1 MKMLFDFTD
10 MFQKAIMQS
19 GFSFNTW
26 ALIKHHR
33 DIAVR
38 LSKKLGCQSD
48 DTLAILQYLK
58 TVPAKDLVRH
68 SKFEVSLLKKII
80 KQM

>member
-1 MKMLFDFTD
+1 MKILFDFTG

-19 GFSFNTW
+19 GFGFNTW
-26 ALIKHHR
+26 ALIKNHR

-48 DTLAILQYLK
+48 NTLAIVQYLK
-58 TVPAKDLVRH
+58 SVPAKDLVRH
-68 SKFEVSLLKKII
+68 SKFEVSLLKTII
-80 KQM
+80 KHM

>member
-19 GFSFNTW
+19 GFGFNTW
-26 ALIKHHR
+26 ALIKNHK
-33 DIAVR
+33 DVAST

-48 DTLAILQYLK
+48 NALAIVKYLK

-68 SKFEVSLLKKII
+68 SKFEVSLLKII
-80 KQM
+80 KYM

>member
-1 MKMLFDFTD
+1 MKIFDFTD

-26 ALIKHHR
+26 ALIKNHR
-33 DIAVR
+33 DIAVK

-68 SKFEVSLLKKII
+68 SKCEVNLLKRNY
-80 KQM
+80 